1 MLMICF
7 ALQLRN
13 PCDGVDL
20 EETFSQTIENIL
32 SFWGSEDNPPP
43 KKQGNVMGWST
54 EGELIYN
61 PIHRVLVQSHRSPGD
76 NLTLI

>member
-43 KKQGNVMGWST
+43 QKTRKCYGVVHWG
-54 EGELIYN
+54 
-61 PIHRVLVQSHRSPGD
+61 RGD
-76 NLTLI
+76 L

>member
-43 KKQGNVMGWST
+43 QKNKEMLWGGPLRESWFIIQFIGF
-54 EGELIYN
+54 
-61 PIHRVLVQSHRSPGD
+61 
-76 NLTLI
+76 